1 MESIIKNDQGRTSIK
16 KVTFKSNGLN
26 IAGLLYSP
34 IDIDAKHELVPAIV
48 VGHPG
53 SGVKEQTASLYA
65 TLLAERGFIAITFGA
80 AYQGESEGTPRG
92 MEDSAQRVEDIKCAV
107 SFLNTV
113 KEVNAEK
120 IGVLGICAS
129 GGYGL
134 SAAATDHRIK
144 AIATVSATDMGRQ
157 FRNGGDGKQDP
168 GIIQAMLDAA
178 AADRTEEAKGKEPG
192 YFPIFPESEARAKA
206 MGDHVFEGWEYYCT
220 DRGQHP
226 RSAKAFPWNS
236 VDRMAGFD
244 TFRFAHL
251 ITPRP
256 LLMIAGSEAVTFWQT
271 KEAYEIANEPKEV
284 FLINGASHVALYDK
298 MEFVSPAIS
307 RLEEFFKSTLE

>member
-1 MESIIKNDQGRTSIK
+1 MDSIIKNDQSTTSIK
-16 KVTFKSNGLN
+16 KITFKSNGLD
-26 IAGLLYSP
+26 IAGLIYSP
-34 IDIDAKHELVPAIV
+34 VHVNANHKLAPAIV

-65 TLLAERGFIAITFGA
+65 TLLAERGFVALTFDA

-92 MEDSAQRVEDIKCAV
+92 LEDPAQRIEDIKSAV

-134 SAAATDHRIK
+134 TAAATDHRIK
-144 AIATVSATDMGRQ
+144 AIATVSASDMGRQ
-157 FRNGGDGKQDP
+157 FRSGGDGKQDP
-168 GIIQAMLDAA
+168 GIIQTMLDAA
-178 AADRTEEAKGKEPG
+178 AADRTEEGKGKEPG
-192 YFPIFPESEARAKA
+192 SFPIFPESETQAKA

-220 DRGQHP
+220 DRGQHS
-226 RSAKAFPWNS
+226 RSAKTFTWNS
-236 VDRMAGFD
+236 VDRIAAFD
-244 TFRFAHL
+244 AFRFAYL
-251 ITPRP
+251 IAPRP
-256 LLMIAGSEAVTFWQT
+256 LLMVAGSEAETLWMT

-298 MEFVSPAIS
+298 EEFVSTAIFK
-307 RLEEFFKSTLE
+307 LEEFFKSTLE